1 MGNAVHKVRKLQT
14 LDYIVG
20 VLALLILIVFWLIV
34 FTFPSFFLFNPLNEI
49 DTLRRYELLTSTLGW
64 IGIST
69 ISPLLLFLYSA
80 GYRRARLFLPFFA
93 LLYPVSLVISQI
105 TIHARTGEHYISYL
119 WNFPVFIF
127 TDLLLPI
134 FLLFIAHDLKERKSA
149 PRAL

>member
-1 MGNAVHKVRKLQT
+1 M

-34 FTFPSFFLFNPLNEI
+34 FTFPSFFLFNPLNET
-49 DTLRRYELLTSTLGW
+49 DTLRRYELIASTVGW

-69 ISPLLLFLYSA
+69 IAPGLLFLYAA
-80 GYRRARLFLPFFA
+80 GYRRARLLLPIFA
-93 LLYPVSLVISQI
+93 LLYPTSLLISQI
-105 TIHARTGEHYISYL
+105 TIYSRTGDHYISYL

-134 FLLFIAHDLKERKSA
+134 FILFIAHDLKEKKVLPLVA
-149 PRAL
+149 

>member
-1 MGNAVHKVRKLQT
+1 M

-34 FTFPSFFLFNPLNEI
+34 FTFPSFFLFNPLNEV
-49 DTLRRYELLTSTLGW
+49 DALRRYELLASTIGW

-69 ISPLLLFLYSA
+69 VAPGLLFLYAA
-80 GYRRARLFLPFFA
+80 GYRRARLLLPIFA
-93 LLYPVSLVISQI
+93 LIYPVSLIISQV
-105 TIHARTGEHYISYL
+105 TIYNRTGETYISYL

-134 FLLFIAHDLKERKSA
+134 FILFIAHDLKEHKSS
-149 PRAL
+149 PLAL

>member
-1 MGNAVHKVRKLQT
+1 MHKVRKLQM

-34 FTFPSFFLFNPLNEI
+34 FTFPSFFLFNPLNET
-49 DTLRRYELLTSTLGW
+49 DTLRRYELIASTIGW

-69 ISPLLLFLYSA
+69 IAPGLLFLYAA
-80 GYRRARLFLPFFA
+80 GYRRARLLLPLAA
-93 LLYPVSLVISQI
+93 LIYPVSLIASQL
-105 TIHARTGEHYISYL
+105 TILNRTGETYISYL

-134 FLLFIAHDLKERKSA
+134 FILFIAHDLKDHKVEELIA
-149 PRAL
+149 

>member
-1 MGNAVHKVRKLQT
+1 MHRVRKLQT

-49 DTLRRYELLTSTLGW
+49 DTLRRYELLTSTIGW

-69 ISPLLLFLYSA
+69 ISPILLFLYAA

-93 LLYPVSLVISQI
+93 LLYPVSLIISQI
-105 TIHARTGEHYISYL
+105 TIYTRTGDHYISYL

-127 TDLLLPI
+127 TDLLLPV
-134 FLLFIAHDLKERKSA
+134 FLLFIAHDLKEHKT
-149 PRAL
+149 PPLAL

>member
-1 MGNAVHKVRKLQT
+1 M

-34 FTFPSFFLFNPLNEI
+34 FTFPSFFLFNPFNEV
-49 DTLRRYELLTSTLGW
+49 DTLRQYELLVSTIGW

-69 ISPLLLFLYSA
+69 FVPILLFLYAA
-80 GYRRARLFLPFFA
+80 GFRRARLFLPVFA
-93 LLYPVSLVISQI
+93 LLYPLSLVVSQI
-105 TIHARTGEHYISYL
+105 TIYNRSGETYISYL

-134 FLLFIAHDLKERKSA
+134 FVLFIAHDLKEPKNRESIT
-149 PRAL
+149 